1 MGQMVAPLILV
12 LSVAALAQFALSYWR
27 ALLLETATRNL
38 SRRALEAGLAKLKLG
53 PGDFDVVVS
62 IYRLCPQLGEHPSS
76 LAAVR
81 AYYRSIR
88 ALAAVA
94 ESRRAHALGLDR
106 LVGWTQREMQV
117 CTRYVA
123 VLLDQRLTENLALA
137 AKTHSY

>member
-1 MGQMVAPLILV
+1 MGQMVASLILV

-27 ALLLETATRNL
+27 ALLQETATREL
-38 SRRALEAGLAKLKLG
+38 SRRALEAGLAKLKLE

-62 IYRLCPQLGEHPSS
+62 MYRICPPLGQQPTR

-81 AYYRSIR
+81 AYYRTIR
-88 ALAAVA
+88 ALADVT
-94 ESRRAHALGLDR
+94 ESRLARALGLIR
-106 LVGWTQREMQV
+106 LADWTQREMQA

-123 VLLDQRLTENLALA
+123 VLLDQRVTENLASA